1 MTDSFFKA
9 ASWLRRRTSRDPAR
23 AIGQLCTVALMAMPC
38 ATARAND
45 DESSSI
51 EISAY
56 GRLFDL
62 GQVLL
67 RGYER
72 DHPGS
77 GITVVDAPAG
87 MGVACLSNESCAG
100 VILGRPPSVEEYR
113 RVQRR
118 EKKPLVATPIA
129 MDAVVFFAHPENP
142 VVELTLDQL
151 RSAVTFRIH
160 DWRDLGIEITADPQ
174 KTCAACLAL
183 AQAGRGLD
191 PDKHRRHDRRI
202 AHPRTNADTGD
213 PAVVERLLLAGKS
226 MGVGTRD
233 IGRTKGVVGDVRADI
248 LALGMGA
255 MDHPSDVK
263 VLGLKVDATSPPIL
277 PEERT
282 VRDRTYPLAHYIFL
296 DTAGSPDGRLRAFSR
311 WILSPEGQ
319 QVIRDAR
326 IGPIPLPSAEK
337 RGRS

>member
-1 MTDSFFKA
+1 MTDSFFRA
-9 ASWLRRRTSRDPAR
+9 AGRLPRRVSGDAGRG
-23 AIGQLCTVALMAMPC
+23 IGLLCAVALMAIPC
-38 ATARAND
+38 ATARANQ

-67 RGYER
+67 RGYEQ
-72 DHPGS
+72 DHPDS

-87 MGVACLSNESCAG
+87 MGIACLSNGSCAG
-100 VILGRPPSVEEYR
+100 VILGRSPVVVEYR
-113 RVQRR
+113 RIRR
-118 EKKPLVATPIA
+118 RAKQPLVATPIA
-129 MDAVVFFAHPENP
+129 MDAVVFFAHADNP
-142 VVELTLDQL
+142 VVELSLDQL
-151 RSAVTFRIH
+151 RSALTYRVH
-160 DWRDLGIEITADPQ
+160 DWRDLGIEIEGDPQ
-174 KTCAACLAL
+174 KTCAACLAIS
-183 AQAGRGLD
+183 QAGRGLD
-191 PDKHRRHDRRI
+191 PNEHRKHDRRI

-213 PAVVERLLLAGKS
+213 PAVVEHILLHGKS
-226 MGVGTRD
+226 MGVAARD

-263 VLGLKVDATSPPIL
+263 VLALKADASSPPIV
-277 PEERT
+277 PDEWT
-282 VRDRTYPLAHYIFL
+282 VRDRSYPLAHYIYL

-319 QVIRDAR
+319 QVIRDAG
-326 IGPIPLPSAEK
+326 IGPVPLPSAE
-337 RGRS
+337 